1 MVGTTISHYKVLE
14 KIGEG
19 GMGVVY
25 RATDTK
31 LNRDVALKILPE
43 QFASDAQR
51 MGRFQ
56 REAEVLASLDHP
68 NIGQIYGIED
78 AGQTKALVLQLIE
91 GPTLA
96 ERIAQGPIPVEEA
109 LQIALQM
116 AEGLEA
122 AHEKGVIHRD
132 LKPANIKITPEG
144 QVKILDF
151 GLAKAL
157 EGETPPDTNL
167 SQSPTLTAAA
177 TQAGVILGTAAYM
190 SPEQAR
196 GEATDKKVDVWAFGC
211 VLFEMLTGRATFEG
225 KTVSD
230 VLAGVL
236 RIDPEWKNLPP
247 NLHPRI
253 RLLLERC
260 LEKESKDRYQ
270 GVGDA
275 RVDIQK
281 ALADPSGVLVQPV
294 AEVVQAQPRWM
305 LPWVVA
311 GMVLSAVTAGVAVWS
326 VMDPVP
332 PRLARFAIS
341 EPTIV
346 SIIGTITAPTVTIS
360 PDGTR
365 IVYVGPREQLY
376 VRAVDQLGA
385 VALRGGVGVNPFISH
400 DGNWVGFKDDMAN
413 GTLKKV
419 SIHGGPPVVLSE
431 GFGLIAGA
439 SWGADDTIIFGTF
452 APNGLFRVSAAG
464 GEEREPLTNLE
475 EGESGHRWPEILPG
489 GRTVLFT
496 VEKGQGEAN
505 LEIAALNLETGER
518 KLLIPGGSNP
528 HYAATGHIVY
538 GIAGTLRAVPF
549 DLDAVEVKGDP
560 IPVLEG
566 VVTHASGA
574 AQFSLAK
581 DGTLVYVPG
590 TGGGAAFERTLG
602 LVDRDGEVELLNV
615 PPKQYL
621 SPRLSP
627 DGQTLLV
634 QSVEDSGNVIWLY
647 DLTGDRQIQQRT
659 FEGNNERPVWTP
671 DGQRIT
677 FSSDRDGTM
686 SLYWMPADGSG
697 VAERLTTAEEGTT
710 HWMGSWSPD
719 GELVVF
725 TVIGE
730 SDTDRD
736 IRTLSVDDGETQSLL
751 DTPGTRYSG
760 PELSPNGEWL
770 AYNAGPSG
778 LEIDIYVEPFP
789 PTGSRRR
796 ISQDGGYAPL
806 WSPEG
811 SELFY
816 RPGVGVA
823 GGVRTL
829 RSVDIVTE
837 PAFAFS
843 NEQTLPVG
851 GFNVVSGYRSF
862 DVSPDGERLL
872 VVFPADRPDTGE
884 PARPQINIVLNWFEE
899 LKERVPVP

>member
-1 MVGTTISHYKVLE
+1 MVGKTISHYKVLE

-19 GMGVVY
+19 GMGEVY

-31 LNRDVALKILPE
+31 LNRDVALKILPQ
-43 QFASDAQR
+43 QFASDSQR

-68 NIGQIYGIED
+68 NIGQIYGIEE

-96 ERIAQGPIPVEEA
+96 ERIAQGPIPVEET
-109 LQIALQM
+109 LKIALQM

-196 GEATDKKVDVWAFGC
+196 GEATDKKADVWAFGC
-211 VLFEMLTGRATFEG
+211 VLFEMLTRQATFGG

-253 RLLLERC
+253 RLLLERS

-270 GVGDA
+270 GIADA

-281 ALADPSGVLVQPV
+281 ALADPSGVLVQPTRD
-294 AEVVQAQPRWM
+294 VVQAQPRRI
-305 LPWVVA
+305 LAWVLAAV
-311 GMVLSAVTAGVAVWS
+311 VLTTVTVGLAVWS
-326 VMDPVP
+326 VMSPVP

-341 EPTIV
+341 EPPNV
-346 SIIGTITAPTVTIS
+346 NLFTASTPAVAIS

-365 IVYVGPREQLY
+365 IVYVGPGAQLY
-376 VRAVDQLGA
+376 VRAVGQLDA
-385 VALRGGVGVNPFISH
+385 VALRGGVGINPFISP
-400 DGNWVGFKDDMAN
+400 DGSWVGFHGGLADD
-413 GTLKKV
+413 TLKKV

-431 GFGLIAGA
+431 GFGGIAGA
-439 SWGADDTIIFGTF
+439 SWAADDSIIFGTVN
-452 APNGLFRVSAAG
+452 PNGLFRVSAAG
-464 GEEREPLTNLE
+464 GEEREQLTNLE
-475 EGESGHRWPEILPG
+475 EGESAHRWPEILPG
-489 GRTVLFT
+489 GRIVLFT
-496 VEKGQGEAN
+496 VEKGQGDAN
-505 LEIAALNLETGER
+505 REIAALNLETGER

-538 GIAGTLRAVPF
+538 GADGSLRAVPF

-566 VVTHASGA
+566 VVTQIRGDVH
-574 AQFSLAK
+574 FSLAE

-590 TGGGAAFERTLG
+590 TGRVGQQLTFVW
-602 LVDRDGEVELLNV
+602 VDREGREEPVTAE
-615 PPKQYL
+615 
-621 SPRLSP
+621 PRAYQEFSLSP
-627 DGQTLLV
+627 DGTKIAV
-634 QSVEDSGNVIWLY
+634 RVIAPENQDVWIY
-647 DLTGDRQIQQRT
+647 DLVRDTQMRLT
-659 FEGNNERPVWTP
+659 FDPAPKQFPIWTP
-671 DGQRIT
+671 DGQRVA
-677 FSSDRDGTM
+677 FGSQEAPLSWRAADGTGEVETLVE
-686 SLYWMPADGSG
+686 SSRAQLPLAF
-697 VAERLTTAEEGTT
+697 
-710 HWMGSWSPD
+710 SPD
-719 GELVVF
+719 GTALVF
-725 TVIGE
+725 EDRNSPSWHLGMLSLEGE
-730 SDTDRD
+730 RISTLLLETEFVERNAALSRD
-736 IRTLSVDDGETQSLL
+736 GRWMAYQSNE
-751 DTPGTRYSG
+751 SG
-760 PELSPNGEWL
+760 QFEV
-770 AYNAGPSG
+770 
-778 LEIDIYVEPFP
+778 YVRPFP
-789 PTGSRRR
+789 DVNGGRWQVS
-796 ISQDGGYAPL
+796 SGGGYWPL
-806 WSPEG
+806 WSPNG
-811 SELFY
+811 RELFY
-816 RPGVGVA
+816 AGSEGMIAVPIETEPTFTQGTVDLLFDLDPYWAPSGGANRRIDISLEGDRFLMLKA
-823 GGVRTL
+823 GGGSDETAETT
-829 RSVDIVTE
+829 SIIV
-837 PAFAFS
+837 
-843 NEQTLPVG
+843 
-851 GFNVVSGYRSF
+851 
-862 DVSPDGERLL
+862 
-872 VVFPADRPDTGE
+872 
-884 PARPQINIVLNWFEE
+884 VLNWFEE